1 MKKICVCILVL
12 LAASLT
18 FAQSIQT
25 AGEYF
30 QTISDVYAGI
40 QDYEAELAI
49 TTAAGKMQTKV
60 SFKRPNLL
68 RMDFSDP
75 ETQVITFNGEQLVI
89 YLPGSNAILLQTV
102 TKDDDAGATTGASL
116 ATPQGLTLMNRY
128 YYVAYESGQ
137 APVPLYEDSDE
148 MVVKFILTKKSAS
161 ESFKTLQIAVNPSTK
176 LIRRIEAI
184 TTTNETFIFEFSGY
198 NLNTNI
204 PDARFIYD
212 APSSANNYNNFLF
225 TE

>member
-12 LAASLT
+12 FAVAFVS
-18 FAQSIQT
+18 AQSIQT
-25 AGEYF
+25 ANEYF
-30 QTISDVYAGI
+30 QTVSDTYATI
-40 QDYEAELAI
+40 QDYEADLAI
-49 TTAAGKMQTKV
+49 TTAAGKMQSRV

-68 RMDFSDP
+68 RMDFSNPD
-75 ETQVITFNGEQLVI
+75 TQVITFNGEQLTI

-102 TKDDDAGATTGASL
+102 TKDDDAGAATGASL
-116 ATPQGLTLMNRY
+116 ATPQGLTLMSRY
-128 YYVAYESGQ
+128 YYIAYESGQ
-137 APVPLYEDSDE
+137 SPVPLFEDSDE

-161 ESFKTLQIAVNPSTK
+161 ESFKTLNVAINPNSK
-176 LIRRIEAI
+176 LIRRIEAV
-184 TTTNETFIFEFSGY
+184 TTTNETFVFEFSNY
-198 NLNTNI
+198 NLNSNI

>member
-1 MKKICVCILVL
+1 MKKICVSILVL
-12 LAASLT
+12 FAAALL
-18 FAQSIQT
+18 FGQSIQT

-30 QTISDVYAGI
+30 QTISDKYATI
-40 QDYEAELAI
+40 QDYEAELTI
-49 TTAAGKMQTKV
+49 TTSAGKMKTKV

-75 ETQVITFNGEQLVI
+75 ETQVITFNGELLTI
-89 YLPGSNAILLQTV
+89 YLPGSNAILLQNV
-102 TKDDDAGATTGASL
+102 SAGEESSGTAGASL

-128 YYVAYESGQ
+128 YYIAYETGQ
-137 APVPLYEDSDE
+137 SPVPLYDDSDE
-148 MVVKFILTKKSAS
+148 MVVKFILTKKAAS
-161 ESFKTLQIAVNPSTK
+161 ESFKTLNVAVSPTTK
-176 LIRRIEAI
+176 LIRRIEAV
-184 TTTNETFIFEFSGY
+184 TTTNETFIFEFSDY
-198 NLNTNI
+198 ALNTNI

>member
-1 MKKICVCILVL
+1 MKKIVVSILAL
-12 LAASLT
+12 LTASLL

-30 QTISDVYAGI
+30 QTVSDYYATI
-40 QDYEAELAI
+40 QDYEADLTI
-49 TTAAGKMQTKV
+49 TTQTGKMKSRV

-75 ETQVITFNGEQLVI
+75 DTQVITFNGEMLTI
-89 YLPGSNAILLQTV
+89 YLPGSNAILLQNVSTGEE
-102 TKDDDAGATTGASL
+102 TAGAASASL

-128 YYVAYESGQ
+128 YYIAYESGQ
-137 APVPLYEDSDE
+137 SPVPLYADSDE
-148 MVVKFILTKKSAS
+148 LVVKFILTKKAAS
-161 ESFKTLQIAVNPSTK
+161 ESFKTLNVAVSSSSK
-176 LIRRIEAI
+176 LIRRIEAV
-184 TTTNETFIFEFSGY
+184 TTTNETFIFEFSNY
-198 NLNTNI
+198 NLNSNI

>member
-1 MKKICVCILVL
+1 MKKICVSILVL
-12 LAASLT
+12 FAASFI

-25 AGEYF
+25 ASEYF
-30 QTISDVYAGI
+30 QSISDYYANI
-40 QDYEAELAI
+40 QDYEANLVI
-49 TTAAGKMQTKV
+49 TTAAGKMQCKV

-75 ETQVITFNGEQLVI
+75 DTQVIAFNGELLTI
-89 YLPGSNAILLQTV
+89 YLPGSNAILLQNVATG
-102 TKDDDAGATTGASL
+102 DDAGTATGASL
-116 ATPQGLTLMNRY
+116 ATPQGLTLMSRY
-128 YYVAYESGQ
+128 YYIAYESGQ
-137 APVPLYEDSDE
+137 SPVPLSEESDE

-161 ESFKTLQIAVNPSTK
+161 ESFKTLKVAINPTMK
-176 LIRRIEAI
+176 LIRRIEAV
-184 TTTNETFIFEFSGY
+184 TTANETFVFEFSGY
-198 NLNTNI
+198 NLNSNI

>member
-1 MKKICVCILVL
+1 MKKIVVSILAL
-12 LAASLT
+12 LTASLL

-30 QTISDVYAGI
+30 QTVSDYYATI
-40 QDYEAELAI
+40 QDYEADLTI
-49 TTAAGKMQTKV
+49 TTQAGKMKSRV

-75 ETQVITFNGEQLVI
+75 DTQVITFNGEMLTI
-89 YLPGSNAILLQTV
+89 YLPGSNAILLQNVSTGEE
-102 TKDDDAGATTGASL
+102 TAGAASASL

-128 YYVAYESGQ
+128 YYIAYESGQ
-137 APVPLYEDSDE
+137 SPVPLTENSDE
-148 MVVKFILTKKSAS
+148 MVVKFILTKKNAS
-161 ESFKTLQIAVNPSTK
+161 ESFKTLNVAISPSSK
-176 LIRRIEAI
+176 LIRRIEAV
-184 TTTNETFIFEFSGY
+184 TTTNETFIFEFSNY
-198 NLNTNI
+198 NLNSNI

>member
-1 MKKICVCILVL
+1 MKKIYVSILVL
-12 LAASLT
+12 FAVS
-18 FAQSIQT
+18 FIHAQSIQT
-25 AGEYF
+25 ANEYF
-30 QTISDVYAGI
+30 QSVSDFYATV
-40 QDYEAELAI
+40 QDYEADLSI
-49 TTAAGKMQTKV
+49 TTAAGKMQSRV

-68 RMDFSDP
+68 RMDFSNPD
-75 ETQVITFNGEQLVI
+75 TQVITFNGEQLTI

-102 TKDDDAGATTGASL
+102 TKDDEAGTATGASL
-116 ATPQGLTLMNRY
+116 ATPQGLTLMSRY
-128 YYVAYESGQ
+128 YYIAYESGQ
-137 APVPLYEDSDE
+137 SPVPLYEGSEE

-161 ESFKTLQIAVNPSTK
+161 ESFKTLKVAVMPSSK
-176 LIRRIEAI
+176 LIRRIEAV

-225 TE
+225 SE

>member
-1 MKKICVCILVL
+1 MKKICVCVLVL
-12 LAASLT
+12 FIATCAFS
-18 FAQSIQT
+18 QSIQT
-25 AGEYF
+25 ANEYF
-30 QTISDVYAGI
+30 QSVSDVYATI
-40 QDYEAELAI
+40 QDYEADLTI
-49 TTAAGKMQTKV
+49 TTAAGKMQSRV

-75 ETQVITFNGEQLVI
+75 DTQVITFNGEQLTI

-102 TKDDDAGATTGASL
+102 TKDDEAGTATGASL
-116 ATPQGLTLMNRY
+116 ATPQGLTLMSRY
-128 YYVAYESGQ
+128 YYIAYESGQ
-137 APVPLYEDSDE
+137 TPVPLSEGSDE

-161 ESFKTLQIAVNPSTK
+161 ESFKTLTVSVIPTSK
-176 LIRRIEAI
+176 LIRRIEAV
-184 TTTNETFIFEFSGY
+184 TTTNETFVFQFSNY

>member
-1 MKKICVCILVL
+1 MKKIVVSILVL
-12 LAASLT
+12 FAASLL

-30 QTISDVYAGI
+30 QTVSDYYATI
-40 QDYEAELAI
+40 QDYEADLVI
-49 TTAAGKMQTKV
+49 TTQAGRMNARV

-68 RMDFSDP
+68 RMDFSNPD
-75 ETQVITFNGEQLVI
+75 TQVITFNGELLTI
-89 YLPGSNAILLQTV
+89 YLPGSNAILLQNV
-102 TKDDDAGATTGASL
+102 SAGDESSGTTGASL

-128 YYVAYESGQ
+128 YYIAYESGQ
-137 APVPLYEDSDE
+137 SPVPLYADSDE

-161 ESFKTLQIAVNPSTK
+161 ESFKTLNVAVSPTSK
-176 LIRRIEAI
+176 LIRRIEAV

-198 NLNTNI
+198 NLNSNI